1 MNLAFSKNITTYS
14 FSSLPG
20 HCNLTIA
27 FTLLRTILLLTI
39 AYILQFGR
47 TFAEVAVQSAPS
59 DAKSKPPGK
68 IAGFFSRVSSFFVGA
83 GLTALVTQYY
93 IFEELRDGNKIML
106 EKQKGIEKRLKVLE
120 K

>member
-59 DAKSKPPGK
+59 DATSKPPGK